1 MRKLLLSLC
10 LLILPL
16 SAAAQERE
24 ALLTPD
30 GTFFTVSTQLTSA
43 DASSAEANLI
53 LRSQRGDEVTSEVI
67 PATLERGLHTDADM
81 AYDAESQTLIVFWL
95 NHTSARSSQLMFA
108 CRDANGTWS
117 LAQTF
122 GEKFDYHSNLR
133 IAATRKVSEEDGTV
147 TADTAI
153 TVHLVWWEDNTEG
166 KQSAQYAMAA
176 IENGRIAP
184 LRRLNLSFFAATA
197 EGDALPADAD
207 RAVLKQP
214 LLFTAPQQ
222 DSVLVV
228 FGDPEKEALH
238 QVSVRPTRVVAEG
251 RLRVPVGRHE
261 RSNRAPSFR
270 LAANSR
276 MEGIAGESR
285 LALYTR
291 DAARLQ
297 YVIMK
302 DGAWSEA
309 HAINLDDQITSSAAI
324 DALRRLL
331 NEH

>member
-16 SAAAQERE
+16 SAAAQDRE

-30 GTFFTVSTQLTSA
+30 GTFFTVATQLTNA
-43 DASSAEANLI
+43 DASSAEAHLV
-53 LRSQRGDEVTSEVI
+53 LRSQRGDQVTSEVI

-81 AYDAESQTLIVFWL
+81 AYDAESQTLVVFWL
-95 NHTSARSSQLMFA
+95 NHTSVHSSQLMFA

-117 LAQTF
+117 PAETF

-133 IAATRKVSEEDGTV
+133 IAATRKVSDEDGTV
-147 TADTAI
+147 SSDTAI
-153 TVHLVWWEDNTEG
+153 TVHLVWWENNTEG
-166 KQSAQYAMAA
+166 EESAQYAMAV
-176 IENGRIAP
+176 IENGHIEP
-184 LRRLNLSFFAATA
+184 LRRLDLSSFAATA
-197 EGDALPADAD
+197 DGDPLAADAD
-207 RAVLKQP
+207 RSVLKQP
-214 LLFTAPQQ
+214 LLFPSPQQ

-228 FGDPEKEALH
+228 FGNPEKEELH

-270 LAANSR
+270 VAGTSR

-291 DAARLQ
+291 DTARLQ

-309 HAINLDDQITSSAAI
+309 HSIALDDQITSSAAV

>member
-16 SAAAQERE
+16 SAAAQDRE

-30 GTFFTVSTQLTSA
+30 GTFFTVSTQLTNA
-43 DASSAEANLI
+43 DASSAEAHLV
-53 LRSQRGDEVTSEVI
+53 LRSQRGDQVTSEVI

-95 NHTSARSSQLMFA
+95 NHTSSRSSQLMFA

-117 LAQTF
+117 PAETF
-122 GEKFDYHSNLR
+122 GHQFDYHSNLR

-147 TADTAI
+147 VADTAI

-166 KQSAQYAMAA
+166 EQSAQYAMAA
-176 IENGRIAP
+176 IENGHVQS
-184 LRRLNLSFFAATA
+184 LRRLDLTPFAATA
-197 EGDALPADAD
+197 EGEPLAADAD
-207 RAVLKQP
+207 RSVLKQP
-214 LLFTAPQQ
+214 LLFPSPQQ

-238 QVSVRPTRVVAEG
+238 QVSVRPTRVVSEG

-270 LAANSR
+270 VAATSR

-291 DAARLQ
+291 EASRLQ

-302 DGAWSEA
+302 DGAWSESRSIA
-309 HAINLDDQITSSAAI
+309 LDDQITSSAAI